1 MYDFHSLPTTWSKS
15 MGLLKEFKEFAM
27 RGNVIDMAVGII
39 MGTAFGKIVNSLVT
53 DVIMPPVSNLMG
65 GVNVKDWVIQLPDVK
80 SAAAAAVGEAGA
92 KAEPVVIHIG
102 SFLQTTLDFIIV
114 AACIFLMIR
123 LMNVL
128 WKKKE
133 EKTPPPELSTEEKLL
148 IEIRDLLK
156 TQQPR

>member
-1 MYDFHSLPTTWSKS
+1 

-133 EKTPPPELSTEEKLL
+133 EKAPPPELSTEEKLL